1 MIVKQPP
8 VIFKATGR
16 FQPFGC
22 YKSHVVDRALSV
34 LSDAAASTSKPVE
47 VPRGPAQERT
57 AGKVSSWQWVRGGWW
72 PKRWGAWLSVHSQS
86 EEGPRT
92 FLACRNMAARLR
104 LAALFFI
111 PAIGSCH

>member
-57 AGKVSSWQWVRGGWW
+57 AGR
-72 PKRWGAWLSVHSQS
+72 S
-86 EEGPRT
+86 E
-92 FLACRNMAARLR
+92 FMAVGSGRLV
-104 LAALFFI
+104 AQALGCM
-111 PAIGSCH
+111 ALRA